1 MDSQKLP
8 KPGKL
13 ETRSGLEQSLFTIN
27 QLRRTYENIIKDLE
41 SQNRA
46 LSMDCSELLNSTDP
60 ASLEKTEA
68 RISLMKINNK
78 NKLQFDQN
86 LKS

>member
-1 MDSQKLP
+1 MDSQNLP
-8 KPGKL
+8 KPKKL
-13 ETRSGLEQSLFTIN
+13 EKKSGLEQSLSTIN
-27 QLRRTYENIIKDLE
+27 QLRLTYENIIEDLE

-46 LSMDCSELLNSTDP
+46 LSLDCSQLLNSTDP

-68 RISLMKINNK
+68 RIAVMKINNK
-78 NKLQFDQN
+78 NKLTFEGN

>member
-13 ETRSGLEQSLFTIN
+13 ETRAGLERSLFTIN
-27 QLRRTYENIIKDLE
+27 QLRLTYENIIQDLE

-68 RISLMKINNK
+68 RIALMKINNK

>member
-1 MDSQKLP
+1 MYSQKFP
-8 KPGKL
+8 KSVKL
-13 ETRSGLEQSLFTIN
+13 QTRSGLEQSLFTIT
-27 QLRRTYENIIKDLE
+27 QLRLTYENIIEDLE

-46 LSMDCSELLNSTDP
+46 LSLDCSQLLNSTDP

-68 RISLMKINNK
+68 RIAVMKINNK
-78 NKLQFDQN
+78 NKLTFEGN